1 MRRTKDRAC
10 SPFKTIIIIITVP
23 ACKSESQHRG
33 SHKKVRYRLNSLCIR
48 SRFPKKSAKVI
59 VCVFLSTAAPFR
71 KGATWRHDQKCN
83 SQTQAVMQ
91 RLKFTLAKASLIPKR
106 TFRHPLHHLYSR
118 ANFYT
123 SVKWKILFSTFRD
136 KPLKRGRAELP
147 EDVAKLFFFQF
158 VQSYWCPMPSFPVEN
173 FFYYFDDRATRKNAS
188 TCSVWDTWS
197 QTSTGLQTAAR
208 AVSQC
213 GVTHLEASAICPL
226 PHTQTQRCS
235 VIGRGDVP
243 SLPSRGHGSGIIRI
257 QTGNNFSFIQ
267 FFPPLWSKCLC
278 EFYLCLP
285 TGHEKKSIVHC
296 KNHHHTNV

>member
-1 MRRTKDRAC
+1 MRRTKDRAW
-10 SPFKTIIIIITVP
+10 SSFKTIIIIITVP

-71 KGATWRHDQKCN
+71 TGPTWRHDQKCS
-83 SQTQAVMQ
+83 SQTQALMQ

-173 FFYYFDDRATRKNAS
+173 FYLLFRWPSDQEERQHVLRRRHVKPDKHGFTNC
-188 TCSVWDTWS
+188 CSCCFTVRRNTL
-197 QTSTGLQTAAR
+197 GGKR
-208 AVSQC
+208 N
-213 GVTHLEASAICPL
+213 
-226 PHTQTQRCS
+226 
-235 VIGRGDVP
+235 
-243 SLPSRGHGSGIIRI
+243 LPSSTYTNSEMLSDWQRRRTI
-257 QTGNNFSFIQ
+257 
-267 FFPPLWSKCLC
+267 PP
-278 EFYLCLP
+278 
-285 TGHEKKSIVHC
+285 I
-296 KNHHHTNV
+296 